1 MFVLCNAGPGRMA
14 RMDHASDI
22 FRQAAAEAVAGY
34 NSASST
40 EEKKRWRIGPRQ
52 VTLSKTDVH
61 RWILTVSRR
70 HQSRSKAASVC
81 AINLDIC
88 GYDSRLP
95 QLLVWS
101 RMAACIWSACIVA
114 SRRAPVRLSMSAAKG
129 IGRFGGT
136 VCVVCKCVRNTSGIS

>member
-14 RMDHASDI
+14 RMGHSSDI

-40 EEKKRWRIGPRQ
+40 EEEKRWRIGPRQ

-88 GYDSRLP
+88 GYDSHLP
-95 QLLVWS
+95 QVLVWS
-101 RMAACIWSACIVA
+101 GLVQNGGLHLVCLYCCVKESASEVEHEC
-114 SRRAPVRLSMSAAKG
+114 SKEYWGCGM
-129 IGRFGGT
+129 
-136 VCVVCKCVRNTSGIS
+136 